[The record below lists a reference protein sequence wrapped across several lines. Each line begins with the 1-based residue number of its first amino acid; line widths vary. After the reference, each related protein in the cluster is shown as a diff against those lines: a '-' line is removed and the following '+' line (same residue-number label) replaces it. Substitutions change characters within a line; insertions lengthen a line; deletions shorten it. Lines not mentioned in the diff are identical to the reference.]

1 MSELKL
7 RPPKENANP
16 RRRRKAAPTRAKR
29 ARIIVPLHGGTILFA
44 DWVRVR
50 SCEED
55 LGFGFDD
62 EEGV

>member
-29 ARIIVPLHGGTILFA
+29 ARYIVPLRVAQHFEGG
-44 DWVRVR
+44 D
-50 SCEED
+50 
-55 LGFGFDD
+55 
-62 EEGV
+62 